1 VLVLFHPHVGVG
13 RSVQPLPPLLC
24 QSTSLQAG
32 VGPSVTSDSLLPCEG
47 LAAGLVVTAGAGT
60 LCCNRRVCSTSVS
73 TLFLRLL
80 LTDKAVCALD
90 PRAGFSV
97 LHRFTEHRDF
107 PYSLAVAGG
116 LALSGAG
123 DGLLIAHDLTTGKPI
138 WGLGANAAAVRFIG
152 VARSRLVAAGDDGKA
167 IVYAFP
173 E

>member
-1 VLVLFHPHVGVG
+1 MRCVAIVE
-13 RSVQPLPPLLC
+13 SSAC
-24 QSTSLQAG
+24 
-32 VGPSVTSDSLLPCEG
+32 
-47 LAAGLVVTAGAGT
+47 
-60 LCCNRRVCSTSVS
+60 VS

-80 LTDKAVCALD
+80 TDKTVCALD